1 MTAILYILFSLKCI
15 IKYDCNFIYYNKKK
29 MIRKNRIIYNN
40 IYNEYVEYE
49 IINYWNK
56 NKKYN

>member
-40 IYNEYVEYE
+40 TYNEYVEYE
-49 IINYWNK
+49 IINY
-56 NKKYN
+56 